1 MKSAIHYLFS
11 KSVDFMFL
19 KNLYKKAQNHIGFK
33 KYARNTGW
41 VLVGKFS
48 TMAISFIATLYIA
61 RNLGPTNFGELSY
74 AISFTGLFSFIASI
88 GIDAVLY
95 RELIKHPE
103 LRPKLMGTA
112 IFIKLCSSLFAVT
125 IVTLS
130 ALLFS
135 PKDVSFILVCVLS
148 ASFIFNAFN
157 SITTEFGAIVQ
168 NKGISL
174 ASIVITLILNIAKI
188 LTMFWG
194 GGVIYLTLI
203 LLAESIMY
211 AGAFLFLHTRT
222 FGSLS
227 ELSFDKVI
235 AKGLIYDAWP
245 FILSSACAVV
255 YARIDQV
262 MLKNIIDATAVG
274 LYDSAVRLTELWY
287 FIPTIIAGSL
297 FPAIVLSKSHSA
309 SMYKRRTVALF
320 GLVSLIAIVA
330 TLLIYLLAP
339 QIITTIYGQSFT
351 GAIPILQI
359 YVWTILPTFIIIIAN
374 QILLA
379 ENARVLLFTS
389 ALLGMISNVVSN
401 LILIPKYQ
409 ASGAAFATVLS
420 SFIVLSFLISVYSY
434 KKIVHTVPK

>member
-1 MKSAIHYLFS
+1 MYL
-11 KSVDFMFL
+11 V
-19 KNLYKKAQNHIGFK
+19 NLYKKARNHIGFK
-33 KYARNTGW
+33 KYAKNTGW

-74 AISFTGLFSFIASI
+74 AISFTGLFSFIASF

-95 RELIKHPE
+95 RELIKYPE

-112 IFIKLCSSLFAVT
+112 IFIKLCAGILAMTTVT
-125 IVTLS
+125 TS
-130 ALLFS
+130 AFLFS
-135 PKDVSFILVCVLS
+135 PKDVSFVLVCVLS

-168 NKGISL
+168 NKGISI

-188 LTMFWG
+188 LTMFLG
-194 GGVIYLTLI
+194 GGVIYLAI
-203 LLAESIMY
+203 VLLAESIMS
-211 AGAFLFLHTRT
+211 AVAFLFLHTRK

-227 ELSFDKVI
+227 ELSFDKKL

-262 MLKNIIDATAVG
+262 MLKNIIDATTVG

-287 FIPTIIAGSL
+287 FIPTIIVGSL
-297 FPAIVLSKSHSA
+297 FPAIVLSRSHST
-309 SMYKRRTVALF
+309 SMYRRRTFALF
-320 GLVSLIAIVA
+320 GLISMIGIFI

-339 QIITTIYGQSFT
+339 QIINIIYGQSFN

-359 YVWTILPTFIIIIAN
+359 YVWAILPTFFIIVAN

-379 ENARVLLFTS
+379 ENARVMLFSS
-389 ALLGMISNVVSN
+389 ATLGMVTNVIGN
-401 LILIPKYQ
+401 LLLIPKYQ
-409 ASGAAFATVLS
+409 AVGAAISTVLS
-420 SFIVLSFLISVYSY
+420 SSIVVVFLFSVYMY
-434 KKIVHTVPK
+434 RRVKTV

>member
-1 MKSAIHYLFS
+1 
-11 KSVDFMFL
+11 MFL
-19 KNLYKKAQNHIGFK
+19 LSLFKKARNHIGFK
-33 KYARNTGW
+33 KYARNTSW

-74 AISFTGLFSFIASI
+74 AISFTGLFSFIAAF
-88 GIDAVLY
+88 GIDSVLY
-95 RELIKHPE
+95 RELIKYPD
-103 LRPKLMGTA
+103 LREKLMGTA
-112 IFIKLCSSLFAVT
+112 LSIKLCSSLFAV
-125 IVTLS
+125 IVVTAS
-130 ALLFS
+130 AWLFS

-157 SITTEFGAIVQ
+157 SITTEFGAIVE
-168 NKGISL
+168 NKSISIV
-174 ASIVITLILNIAKI
+174 SIVITLILNLAKI
-188 LTMFWG
+188 LTMFLG
-194 GGVIYLTLI
+194 GGVIFLALI

-227 ELSFDKVI
+227 ELSFDKGM

-287 FIPTIIAGSL
+287 FIPTVIAGSL
-297 FPAIVLSKSHSA
+297 FPAIVLSRSHSA
-309 SMYKRRTVALF
+309 SMYKRRTLALF
-320 GLVSLIAIVA
+320 GLVSMFGIVI

-339 QIITTIYGQSFT
+339 QIITTIYGEGFN

-359 YVWTILPTFIIIIAN
+359 YVWTILPTFIVIVAN

-379 ENARVLLFTS
+379 ENARTLLFIS
-389 ALLGMISNVVSN
+389 AALGMVTNVIGN
-401 LILIPKYQ
+401 FILIDRYQ

-420 SFIVLSFLISVYSY
+420 SFAVLIFLTGVYFSR
-434 KKIVHTVPK
+434 KIVHTVAK